1 MLTVRVE
8 LGERSYP
15 IHIGGG
21 LLARPELVLPHLLQN
36 RVAIVTNP
44 VVGELYLARFSQRLA
59 GSGIAVVPVIVPDG
73 ESQKSWETLNS
84 IFDRLL
90 THRCERKTTLIALGG
105 GVIGDLTGFAAAVY
119 LRGVPFIQVP
129 TTLLAQVDSS
139 VGGKTGINHPLG
151 KNMIGAFYQPRLVLA
166 DTDTLH
172 TLPDRELS
180 AGLAEV
186 IKYGLIRDAALFAWL
201 EANIERLLAREPA
214 ALGYTV
220 QRSCELKAEI
230 VGADERESGVR
241 ALLNLG
247 HTFGHAIETGL
258 GLGAW
263 LHGEAVAAGSVLAA
277 RLSQRMGLL
286 GEDDVQRIVA
296 LYHRAKL
303 PTEPPDLGA
312 GRYLELMGL
321 DKKVE
326 QGRVRL
332 VLLERI
338 GSAFV
343 TAEFPPESLESVL
356 DNPVDVRAPAAGARH
371 Y

>member
-1 MLTVRVE
+1 MSEMLSVHVE

-15 IHIGGG
+15 IQIGGG
-21 LLARPELVLPHLLQN
+21 LLKRPELVLPHLGQK

-44 VVGELYLARFSQRLA
+44 TVGELYLAEFSAALVA
-59 GSGIAVVPVIVPDG
+59 SGVAVLPIVVPDG
-73 ESQKSWETLNS
+73 ETHKNWETLNR
-84 IFDRLL
+84 IFDQLL
-90 THRCERKTTLIALGG
+90 THRAERKTTLIALGG
-105 GVIGDLTGFAAAVY
+105 GVIGDLTGFAAACY

-166 DTDTLH
+166 DMDTLA
-172 TLPDRELS
+172 TLPDRELA

-186 IKYGLIRDAALFAWL
+186 IKYGLIRDPAFFAWL
-201 EANIERLLAREPA
+201 EANIGRLVARDPEALAHAVR
-214 ALGYTV
+214 
-220 QRSCELKAEI
+220 RSCEIKAEI

-247 HTFGHAIETGL
+247 HTFGHAIEAGL
-258 GLGAW
+258 GFGTW

-277 RLSQRMGLL
+277 RLSRSMGLVA
-286 GEDDVQRIVA
+286 DADIARIVA
-296 LYHRAKL
+296 LFRRAKL
-303 PTEPPDLGA
+303 PTEAPDLGVA
-312 GRYLELMGL
+312 RYLDLMGL

-326 QGRVRL
+326 HGRLRL

-338 GSAFV
+338 GSAFL
-343 TAEFPPESLESVL
+343 TSEFPQELLESVL
-356 DNPVDVRAPAAGARH
+356 SVCSEHA
-371 Y
+371 